1 MSLFPAFFLTFLKL
15 QFMRIKMYIMFA
27 SVQSELF
34 AVAIELARAMVHQP
48 EQVVLDGSQ
57 LKHYL
62 QPHVSSLL
70 GRRRR

>member
-1 MSLFPAFFLTFLKL
+1 
-15 QFMRIKMYIMFA
+15 MFA